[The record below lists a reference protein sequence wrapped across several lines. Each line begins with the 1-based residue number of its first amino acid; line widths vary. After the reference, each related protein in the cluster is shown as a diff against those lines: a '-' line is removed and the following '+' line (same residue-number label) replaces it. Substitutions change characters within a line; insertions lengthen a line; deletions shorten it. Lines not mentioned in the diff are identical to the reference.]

1 LSYNTEFAQQKPHFI
16 EQLHINRE
24 TVYIK
29 NKQILWLVSL
39 LGNIADMF
47 HTKLENWCM
56 FIFNLEGWKESETST
71 YIWQK
76 FGKSFQG
83 TEHSRQTTTLKKITQ
98 NRIRERTRKTNAKS
112 NLPNVSNDEEINYFI
127 TMVSNITAVMA
138 NVN

>member
-47 HTKLENWCM
+47 HTKLEN
-56 FIFNLEGWKESETST
+56 
-71 YIWQK
+71 
-76 FGKSFQG
+76 
-83 TEHSRQTTTLKKITQ
+83 
-98 NRIRERTRKTNAKS
+98 
-112 NLPNVSNDEEINYFI
+112 
-127 TMVSNITAVMA
+127 
-138 NVN
+138 